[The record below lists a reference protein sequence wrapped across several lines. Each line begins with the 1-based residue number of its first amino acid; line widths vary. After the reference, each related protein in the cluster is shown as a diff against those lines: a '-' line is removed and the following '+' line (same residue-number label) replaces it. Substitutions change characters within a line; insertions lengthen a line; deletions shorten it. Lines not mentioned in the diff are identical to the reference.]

1 MKTVD
6 KKPLVPKVRQGG
18 SHLHVTQ
25 QTPMSTRAGAHILSS
40 ATGAR
45 AAVLSQ
51 SPHHSTASAEP
62 PASAEDPKKTTLA
75 LKRINCRVASNMPKK
90 SNLSL
95 AWLPYPTK
103 AIAFIYRVRWLR
115 KEAGDVLG
123 RVLSWF
129 H

>member
-1 MKTVD
+1 MATCTSGSCYRKI
-6 KKPLVPKVRQGG
+6 PLPNPSQENRPWRARLGAP
-18 SHLHVTQ
+18 L
-25 QTPMSTRAGAHILSS
+25 TPSGP
-40 ATGAR
+40 R
-45 AAVLSQ
+45 AAVLCQ
-51 SPHHSTASAEP
+51 SPHHSTASAES

-75 LKRINCRVASNMPKK
+75 LKRINCWVASNMPKK
-90 SNLSL
+90 PNLSL

-103 AIAFIYRVRWLR
+103 ATAYIYRVRWLR